1 MLNDD
6 AHAALDELTQR
17 DDPEILGL
25 VLSGSAARKD
35 MATELSDVDVFV
47 VYADKGE
54 RTAKKTEAVD
64 EIPVT
69 LAELEEVPEFG
80 TADWFGRWALAHVQ
94 VLRDRTY
101 GRIQEACRRNATVD
115 LDEQRRILLDHDR
128 LDGYL
133 NYAYRA
139 LKSDRDGRAPEARL
153 DAAESVP
160 WLLDTVFTLHG
171 RVRPYMKYLPWELR
185 EHPLPGWPAA
195 ETLELLGRTL
205 DGDPASV
212 RELCALLVRDAAAY
226 DARLAEAVAVPVI
239 AGWGPELV
247 LLRSSS

>member
-1 MLNDD
+1 MLNSGARD
-6 AHAALDELTQR
+6 ALAELTHR

-25 VLSGSAARKD
+25 VLSGSAARGD
-35 MATELSDVDVFV
+35 MASERSDVDVFV
-47 VYADKGE
+47 VYDDKGE
-54 RTAKKTEAVD
+54 RTAKKTDAID

-69 LAELEEVPEFG
+69 LAELEGVPEFG
-80 TADWFGRWALAHVQ
+80 TAGWFGRWALAHVR
-94 VLRDRTY
+94 VLRDRTD

-115 LDEQRRILLDHDR
+115 EEEQRQILLDHDR
-128 LDGYL
+128 LDGYV

-139 LKSDRDGRAPEARL
+139 LKSDRDGRPVEARL

-160 WLLDTVFTLHG
+160 WLLDTVFALHG

-185 EHPLPGWPAA
+185 EHPLPGWPAE
-195 ETLELLGRTL
+195 ETLELLSRTL

-212 RELCALLVRDAAAY
+212 RELFALVERDAAAY
-226 DARLAEAVAVPVI
+226 DAGLGEPVAVPVI
-239 AGWGPELV
+239 AGWGPELA